1 MLNQLNNY
9 LYIKFFNKKKN
20 IKKKCIKYLYKDL
33 IVNKNI
39 NKLIIIKN
47 INFFYY
53 NYWNFFSLE
62 VYLSFNKI
70 ITISTLLFINNV
82 KPLFLFP
89 LIFKKSEN
97 LINNFLH
104 NLYVSNIEIII
115 ICDLR
120 IKNVLINKLRLL
132 NLPIICITS
141 NLADEKY
148 FDYLIKINNIT
159 EIHSFFIA
167 EFFIHTYLYIQKQLK
182 KDLNL
187 NYLNLNYLNFFKIN
201 A

>member
-1 MLNQLNNY
+1 
-9 LYIKFFNKKKN
+9 
-20 IKKKCIKYLYKDL
+20 
-33 IVNKNI
+33 
-39 NKLIIIKN
+39 
-47 INFFYY
+47 
-53 NYWNFFSLE
+53 LE
-62 VYLSFNKI
+62 VYLNFNKI

-89 LIFKKSEN
+89 LTFKKSEN
-97 LINNFLH
+97 LINNFLY
-104 NLYVSNIEIII
+104 NLYISNIEIII

-120 IKNVLINKLRLL
+120 IKNTLINKLKLL

-141 NLADEKY
+141 NSADERH

-182 KDLNL
+182 KDLNI